1 MRHAPMLRNAM
12 PAAQPSLSMKSGV
25 IGNSPTRPRIP
36 SVPKYFFVIS
46 APSFLFGRF
55 YCGNHA
61 DDIHGLG
68 DIMHTQDAR
77 TLGHSKC
84 RKRQPTIKPI
94 AHRTIQR
101 LTYHALARNAD
112 QQRPTQGMQG
122 FHMFEQTQIVLQ
134 GLGEAKPRIEEDL
147 VSSDPCCGALSNAIS
162 QEPTYFANQILVVR
176 IILHIAGLT

>member
-1 MRHAPMLRNAM
+1 MGPSSITSAPAADNPASSADSNIYPEIRVSLPTRMRHAPMLRNAM

-55 YCGNHA
+55 YCGKHA
-61 DDIHGLG
+61 DDIHGLS
-68 DIMHTQDAR
+68 DIVHAQDAR

-84 RKRQPTIKPI
+84 RKRQPTIKPL
-94 AHRTIQR
+94 AQRTIQR

-122 FHMFEQTQIVLQ
+122 FHMFEQT
-134 GLGEAKPRIEEDL
+134 
-147 VSSDPCCGALSNAIS
+147 
-162 QEPTYFANQILVVR
+162 
-176 IILHIAGLT
+176 